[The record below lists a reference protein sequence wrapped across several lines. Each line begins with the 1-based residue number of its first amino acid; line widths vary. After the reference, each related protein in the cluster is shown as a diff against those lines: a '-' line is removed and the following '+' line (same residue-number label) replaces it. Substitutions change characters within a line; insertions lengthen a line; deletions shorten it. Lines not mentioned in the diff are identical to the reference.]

1 LITIIP
7 ARGGSKRLPR
17 KNIRPLGGKP
27 LLAYTIEAALEAGVA
42 APLIVSTDDDEI
54 AETARRYGAEA
65 ILRPA
70 ELAAD
75 DSPTEAALL
84 HVLDS
89 KEGLDSTEGE
99 GVAAAWVMTLAPT
112 SPFRT
117 GATIRKFHDAALA
130 GGDDVDC
137 YMAVTEDRG
146 DFWLLQEDGCGR
158 RLFPD
163 APRRQQSRAPLY
175 EENSAIYVSRV
186 SALRRSG
193 IILGDKVKPL
203 AIDPF
208 EALDI
213 NTAYDFWLAESL
225 ILNATARPA
234 SS

>member
-1 LITIIP
+1 MITIIP

-17 KNIRPLGGKP
+17 KNIRPLSGKP
-27 LLAYTIEAALEAGVA
+27 LLAYTIEAALESGATE
-42 APLIVSTDDDEI
+42 PLIVSTDDDEI
-54 AETARRYGAEA
+54 AEVARQYGAEV

-75 DSPTEAALL
+75 YSPTEAALL
-84 HVLDS
+84 HILDI
-89 KEGLDSTEGE
+89 KEAEGM
-99 GVAAAWVMTLAPT
+99 VANWVMSLAPT

-117 GATIRKFHDAALA
+117 GATIRKFRDAALA
-130 GGDDVDC
+130 GGDDIDC

-146 DFWLLQEDGCGR
+146 DFWLMQDDGYGR
-158 RLFPD
+158 RLFPY
-163 APRRQQSRAPLY
+163 APRRQQSREPLY
-175 EENSAIYVSRV
+175 EENSAIYVTRV
-186 SALRRSG
+186 DALRRSR

-225 ILNATARPA
+225 ILNAHNRPVL
-234 SS
+234 

>member
-1 LITIIP
+1 M
-7 ARGGSKRLPR
+7 
-17 KNIRPLGGKP
+17 
-27 LLAYTIEAALEAGVA
+27 EAGVA
-42 APLIVSTDDDEI
+42 SPLIVSTDDDEI
-54 AETARRYGAEA
+54 AETARQYGAEA
-65 ILRPA
+65 VMRPA

-75 DSPTEAALL
+75 DSSTEAALL

-89 KEGLDSTEGE
+89 KEGAGLSAD
-99 GVAAAWVMTLAPT
+99 WVMTLAPT
-112 SPFRT
+112 SPFRC
-117 GATIRKFHDAALA
+117 GATIRQFHDAALA
-130 GGDDVDC
+130 SGDDIDC

-146 DFWLLQEDGCGR
+146 DFWLMQEDGSGQ

-193 IILGDKVKPL
+193 IILGDRVKPL

-225 ILNATARPA
+225 ILNATAWPA
-234 SS
+234 P

>member
-17 KNIRPLGGKP
+17 KNIRPLSGKP
-27 LLAYTIEAALEAGVA
+27 LLAYTIEAALESGATE
-42 APLIVSTDDDEI
+42 PLIVSTDDDEI
-54 AETARRYGAEA
+54 AEVARQYGAEV

-75 DSPTEAALL
+75 YSPTEAALL
-84 HVLDS
+84 HILDI
-89 KEGLDSTEGE
+89 KEAEGM
-99 GVAAAWVMTLAPT
+99 VANWVMSLAPT

-117 GATIRKFHDAALA
+117 GATIRKFRDAALA
-130 GGDDVDC
+130 GGDDIDC

-146 DFWLLQEDGCGR
+146 DFWLMQDDGYGR
-158 RLFPD
+158 RLFPY
-163 APRRQQSRAPLY
+163 APRRQQSREPLY
-175 EENSAIYVSRV
+175 EENSAIYVTRV
-186 SALRRSG
+186 DALRRSR

-225 ILNATARPA
+225 ILNAHNRPVL
-234 SS
+234 